1 MLKQY
6 NKRIIAVL
14 LLIAALT
21 ITFACNNN
29 NIADEIPPTTEVSET
44 REIKK
49 EEIVKRNV
57 DGSGVVSE
65 VNNDGDI
72 ITTIKLAN
80 EKVKTIEYDVND
92 LEEDYN
98 IYKATNVN
106 LGDKNSIALNY
117 KDLVDF
123 VDNDLVIKAGGV
135 YVLTGELVGGQ
146 IKVLEDVKEKVEIV
160 LDNAKIKTNKLIAI
174 YSLSNAPLLVRL
186 ENGSENYIETYDDD
200 KHKLLQYAVYANNV
214 LTLAGNGSLFV
225 DEGFL
230 NAIGSADVLT
240 FISGNYSLFGSVTA
254 ISSGSCIIIKNG
266 TYNLLSG
273 SYAIVSVNDVNGF
286 VYIEDGEFD
295 IISKAF
301 GVVATN
307 EIIFTGGNVKINSD
321 KTSLRGKTIDVIDGS
336 IYMKSLEDAVIAVD
350 GKQNITAVQEN
361 VYIRFAGGDTT
372 IDSWYDGLNSN
383 GDLYLEGGKIYISGP
398 TRHRNKII
406 SYKGNVVVN
415 GSDMIALGASTEI
428 QDLGMTPN
436 QSYIIVYYKE
446 RYARQKGSAYQ
457 VRDMADNILMSFTP
471 EKDYRVAIITS
482 DKFKIGGTYSLI
494 SRDQETTI
502 ALTDKITIIK

>member
-65 VNNDGDI
+65 VNNNGDI

-80 EKVKTIEYDVND
+80 DKVKTIEYDGND

-98 IYKATNVN
+98 IYKATSIN
-106 LGDKNSIALNY
+106 LSDKNSIALNY

-123 VDNDLVIKAGGV
+123 VDDDLVIKRGGV
-135 YVLTGELVGGQ
+135 YVLTGELIGGQ

-160 LDNAKIKTNKLIAI
+160 LDNVKIKTNKLVAI
-174 YSLSNAPLLVRL
+174 NSLSNMPLLVRL
-186 ENGSENYIETYDDD
+186 ASESENYIETDAENNQ
-200 KHKLLQYAVYANNV
+200 LMQYAIYANNV
-214 LTLAGNGSLFV
+214 LTLTGNGNLFV
-225 DEGFL
+225 DEGFM
-230 NAIGSADVLT
+230 NCIGSADVLT
-240 FISGNYSLFGSVTA
+240 FISGNYTLFGSISA
-254 ISSGSCIIIKNG
+254 ISSNSCVIIKNG

-273 SYAIVSVNDVNGF
+273 NFAIISINDVNGY
-286 VYIEDGEFD
+286 VYVEDGEFD

-307 EIIFTGGNVKINSD
+307 EIVFAGGNVKINSD
-321 KTSLRGKTIDVIDGS
+321 KTSIKGKTVDVINGS
-336 IYMKSLEDAVIAVD
+336 LYMKSLEDAVIAVD
-350 GKQNITAVQEN
+350 EKQKVATVQEN
-361 VYIRFAGGDTT
+361 VYVRFAGGDTT
-372 IDSWYDGLNSN
+372 IDSWYDGLNSH

-406 SYKGNVVVN
+406 SYKGNAVVS
-415 GSDMIALGASTEI
+415 GSDMIALGASTEV
-428 QDLGMTPN
+428 QDLGMMPSQN
-436 QSYIIVYYKE
+436 YIIVYYKE

-494 SRDQETTI
+494 SRDQENKVT
-502 ALTDKITIIK
+502 LTDKITIIK